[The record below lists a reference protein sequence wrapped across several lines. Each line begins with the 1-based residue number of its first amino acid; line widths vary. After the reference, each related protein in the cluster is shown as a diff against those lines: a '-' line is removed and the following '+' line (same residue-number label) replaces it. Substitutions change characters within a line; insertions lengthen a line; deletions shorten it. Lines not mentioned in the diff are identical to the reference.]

1 MDGLKKKAARLL
13 LKLAA
18 FIYRKLP
25 ELWQQKIKTAAAFF
39 AAGKL
44 EKITLQKMND
54 LELMERKLKQLSE
67 EEAAAYGMDEP
78 GEDPA
83 QDQPPGEDQ
92 AGPDDV
98 SEMMDSAEFVEI
110 INKIESMAL
119 KPLFNKYP
127 KISEKITDD
136 SITLHSVM
144 TAKYI
149 KLKTGGRMD
158 FETAYLSYTGFMA
171 VSILGVIA
179 EDKIKQRK
187 AAKRTG
193 KKENER

>member
-1 MDGLKKKAARLL
+1 MDGLRKKAAGLL

-25 ELWQQKIKTAAAFF
+25 ELWQQKIKTKAAFF
-39 AAGKL
+39 AAAKF
-44 EKITLQKMND
+44 KDIAVDKMND
-54 LELMERKLKQLSE
+54 FEMMERKLKQLSE
-67 EEAAAYGMDEP
+67 DEAAAYGMDEP
-78 GEDPA
+78 EA
-83 QDQPPGEDQ
+83 MNQDQPPPEDEPE
-92 AGPDDV
+92 AGADDV
-98 SEMMDSAEFVEI
+98 GAMMESAEFIEI
-110 INKIESMAL
+110 INKIETMAL

-127 KISEKITDD
+127 KLSEKITDD

-171 VSILGVIA
+171 VSILGVMA

-187 AAKRTG
+187 AV
-193 KKENER
+193 KKNEEKNHK

>member
-1 MDGLKKKAARLL
+1 MDGLRKKAASLL

-25 ELWQQKIKTAAAFF
+25 ELWQQKIKTKAAFF
-39 AAGKL
+39 AASKFKDIAV
-44 EKITLQKMND
+44 EKMND
-54 LELMERKLKQLSE
+54 FEMMERKLKQLSE
-67 EEAAAYGMDEP
+67 EEADAYGMDEP
-78 GEDPA
+78 EEMN
-83 QDQPPGEDQ
+83 QDQPPPEGEPE
-92 AGPDDV
+92 AGADDV
-98 SEMMDSAEFVEI
+98 GMMMDSAEFIDI

-119 KPLFNKYP
+119 KPLLNKYP
-127 KISEKITDD
+127 KLTEKITDD
-136 SITLHSVM
+136 SVMLHSVM

-193 KKENER
+193 KKENE